1 MKKTLIQHIE
11 VTESGGRAA
20 IEFTVIPQTYTDLYL
35 LLSLRNGTAD
45 QPVGG
50 RAFRLDFN
58 DFATGATNRALRGQG
73 SGTPASFT
81 DNFFTQV
88 GSGDTASTFGNG
100 SAYIPN
106 YRSSAAKSFSIDSV
120 GENNATFA
128 EQQINAQLWNVT
140 DPITVIRI
148 TSPYAGN
155 LAQYSSATLYGVTA
169 GNDGIT
175 TVS

>member
-1 MKKTLIQHIE
+1 MMQVIE
-11 VTESGGRAA
+11 HYEVPSGGQAS
-20 IEFTVIPQTYTDLYL
+20 ITFSDIPQTFTDLYL
-35 LLSLRNGTAD
+35 VMSLRNGTAD

-58 DFATGATNRALRGQG
+58 NFATGATNRALRGQG
-73 SGTPASFT
+73 SGTPSSFT

-106 YRSSAAKSFSIDSV
+106 YTSSTAKSFSIDSV

-140 DPITVIRI
+140 DAITIIRI
-148 TSPYAGN
+148 NSPYAGN
-155 LAQYSSATLYGVTA
+155 LAQYSSATLYGILA
-169 GNDGIT
+169 GSDGTT